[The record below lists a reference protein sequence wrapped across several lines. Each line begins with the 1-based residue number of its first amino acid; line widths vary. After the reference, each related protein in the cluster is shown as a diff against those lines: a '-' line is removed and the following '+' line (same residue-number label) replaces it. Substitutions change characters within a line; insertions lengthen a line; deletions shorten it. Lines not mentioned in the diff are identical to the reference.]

1 MSNALFDAIY
11 KESKPSIEAS
21 PEIERLNWY
30 KQIIS
35 RPNHHLLTEYQIR
48 EFIYLEKKYNQIKF
62 TVNAVKRLDILGQ
75 AGKVSM

>member
-1 MSNALFDAIY
+1 MNNALVDAVY
-11 KESKPSIEAS
+11 GESKPSVEAS

-35 RPNHHLLTEYQIR
+35 RPNHHTLTEYQVR